1 MSKLKDL
8 VGKGVR
14 LIVTDTKSPLPA
26 DAPAAERDLLPDVF
40 AGSEPRPVTRS
51 EVAADVADFKAV
63 YKEAGIELRPHGYGV
78 DRVGEMLES
87 KRLATLGREVKA
99 AAVLAAL
106 ETAGVPMRDVI
117 EDAVLRDKAL
127 DAFEESK
134 RRELEELRTRTQA
147 RVAAVKT
154 EMDAFLKAQERG
166 DGGPEEGRRGGE
178 PHLPPAPD
186 PKAARGGASARCG
199 GALPGGR
206 AQPHNDVTS
215 SVAFPVP
222 RQAGPGMSPE
232 PERRSSPWRDN

>member
-8 VGKGVR
+8 MGKGVR
-14 LIVTDTKSPLPA
+14 LIVTDSESPRLA
-26 DAPAAERDLLPDVF
+26 DAPASDRDLGPDAF
-40 AGSEPRPVTRS
+40 ASSEPKPVTRS

-87 KRLATLGREVKA
+87 KRLATLGGDVKA

-147 RVAAVKT
+147 RIAAVKT
-154 EMDAFLKAQERG
+154 ELDAFLKAKNAEMEGLKKAEEEASRTFLQLQTRKRREEERLH
-166 DGGPEEGRRGGE
+166 DVVAPFLEGA
-178 PHLPPAPD
+178 PNPITTSPSASPSPPPD
-186 PKAARGGASARCG
+186 KPD
-199 GALPGGR
+199 R
-206 AQPHNDVTS
+206 A
-215 SVAFPVP
+215 
-222 RQAGPGMSPE
+222 
-232 PERRSSPWRDN
+232 

>member
-8 VGKGVR
+8 MGKGVR
-14 LIVTDTKSPLPA
+14 LIVTDTESPPPA
-26 DAPAAERDLLPDVF
+26 DVPASERDLGPDAF
-40 AGSEPRPVTRS
+40 AGSEPKPVTRS

-87 KRLATLGREVKA
+87 KRLATLGGDVKA

-147 RVAAVKT
+147 RIAALKT
-154 EMDAFLKAQERG
+154 ELDAFLKAKNAEMEGLKKAEEEASQTFLQLQTRKRREEERLH
-166 DGGPEEGRRGGE
+166 DVVAHFLEG
-178 PHLPPAPD
+178 APN
-186 PKAARGGASARCG
+186 PITTSPSAS
-199 GALPGGR
+199 PSPSPDKPDR
-206 AQPHNDVTS
+206 A
-215 SVAFPVP
+215 
-222 RQAGPGMSPE
+222 
-232 PERRSSPWRDN
+232 

>member
-1 MSKLKDL
+1 MSKLKEL

-14 LIVTDTKSPLPA
+14 LIVTDTESPSPA
-26 DAPAAERDLLPDVF
+26 EAPASERDLAPDAF
-40 AGSEPRPVTRS
+40 AGSEPKLVTRS
-51 EVAADVADFKAV
+51 EVAADVADFAAV

-78 DRVGEMLES
+78 NRVGEMLES

-147 RVAAVKT
+147 RVAALKA
-154 EMDAFLKAQERG
+154 EMDAFLKAKNAEMEGLKKAEEEASRTFLQLQTKKRREEERLH
-166 DGGPEEGRRGGE
+166 DVVAPFLEGA
-178 PHLPPAPD
+178 PNPITTSPPASPSPSPD
-186 PKAARGGASARCG
+186 KPD
-199 GALPGGR
+199 R
-206 AQPHNDVTS
+206 A
-215 SVAFPVP
+215 
-222 RQAGPGMSPE
+222 
-232 PERRSSPWRDN
+232 